1 METTV
6 EHGQLVRANGI
17 DIHYLERGAGRPL
30 LLLHGGLVSSS
41 LRWAGVPVSYASHL
55 DTLASRFR
63 VIAPDTRGCA
73 RTAHTGGEAVS
84 FALLA
89 DDVAALIDALG
100 LERPLVAGFSEGAI
114 TATILAIRKPESV
127 AALVNHAGHDF
138 FNPQAKSFPI
148 MRQLFGGSADA
159 SQTDP
164 DAVERFFSQS
174 EPMRGMFELMKQ
186 DQDEARGAGYWRTYL
201 ELAFDRTTRWPGYA
215 FDDLA
220 RIEAPTLILCGD
232 RDEFCSV
239 EEAATA
245 YRMLEAGE
253 LAILPNSG
261 HLITEAG
268 VAAMVEFL
276 ERHSAT

>member
-6 EHGQLVRANGI
+6 EHGHVIRANGI

-138 FNPQAKSFPI
+138 FNPQAKSYPDHAATVRGKRG
-148 MRQLFGGSADA
+148 RQPNH
-159 SQTDP
+159 P
-164 DAVERFFSQS
+164 DAVERFFAQS

-186 DQDEARGAGYWRTYL
+186 DQDEARGDGYWRSYL

-220 RIEAPTLILCGD
+220 RIERRP
-232 RDEFCSV
+232 
-239 EEAATA
+239 
-245 YRMLEAGE
+245 
-253 LAILPNSG
+253 
-261 HLITEAG
+261 
-268 VAAMVEFL
+268 
-276 ERHSAT
+276 

>member
-1 METTV
+1 M
-6 EHGQLVRANGI
+6 
-17 DIHYLERGAGRPL
+17 
-30 LLLHGGLVSSS
+30 
-41 LRWAGVPVSYASHL
+41 
-55 DTLASRFR
+55 
-63 VIAPDTRGCA
+63 IAPDTRGCA
-73 RTAHTGGEAVS
+73 RTAHTGDGAIS

-100 LERPLVAGFSEGAI
+100 LERPLIAGFSEGAI
-114 TATILAIRKPESV
+114 TATILAIRKPKSV

-138 FNPQAKSFPI
+138 FNPQAKSYQI

-159 SQTDP
+159 DQTDP

-174 EPMRGMFELMKQ
+174 ERMRGMFELMKQ

-239 EEAATA
+239 EEAVTA
-245 YRMLEAGE
+245 YRTLGDGE
-253 LAILPNSG
+253 LAILPNTG
-261 HLITEAG
+261 HLITDAG
-268 VAAMVEFL
+268 VAAMVDFL
-276 ERHSAT
+276 ERHSST

>member
-1 METTV
+1 METTI
-6 EHGQLVRANGI
+6 EHGQLIRANGI
-17 DIHYLERGAGRPL
+17 DIHYLEQGAGRPL

-63 VIAPDTRGCA
+63 VIMPDTRGCA
-73 RTAHTGGEAVS
+73 RTAHTGGEAIS
-84 FALLA
+84 FALLS

-114 TATILAIRKPESV
+114 TATILAIREPGSV

-138 FNPQAKSFPI
+138 FNPEARSFQI
-148 MRQLFGGSADA
+148 MRQMFGGSADA
-159 SQTDP
+159 NRTDP
-164 DAVERFFSQS
+164 DLVERLFTQS

-186 DQDEARGAGYWRTYL
+186 DQDEAQGPGYWRRYL

-220 RIEAPTLILCGD
+220 KINAPTQILCGD

-245 YRMLEAGE
+245 YRTSSRASWRSCRTPD
-253 LAILPNSG
+253 I
-261 HLITEAG
+261 
-268 VAAMVEFL
+268 
-276 ERHSAT
+276 

>member
-6 EHGQLVRANGI
+6 EHGRVIRANGI

-41 LRWAGVPVSYASHL
+41 LRWAGVPVSYASYL

-73 RTAHTGGEAVS
+73 HTAHAGDEAIS
-84 FALLA
+84 FALLS
-89 DDVAALIDALG
+89 DDVAALIDALE

-114 TATILAIRKPESV
+114 TATILAIREPESV
-127 AALVNHAGHDF
+127 AAVVNHAGHDF
-138 FNPQAKSFPI
+138 FNPEAPSYAV
-148 MRQLFGGSADA
+148 MRQLFGGSSDA
-159 SQTDP
+159 TRADP
-164 DAVERFFSQS
+164 DAFERFFSQS
-174 EPMRGMFELMKQ
+174 ERMRGMFELMQQ
-186 DQDEARGAGYWRTYL
+186 DQDEAGGAGYWRTYV

-232 RDEFCSV
+232 RDEFCSID
-239 EEAATA
+239 EAAIA
-245 YRMLEAGE
+245 YRALREGE
-253 LAILPNSG
+253 LAIVPNTG
-261 HLITEAG
+261 HVITEAG
-268 VAAMVEFL
+268 VAAMVGFL
-276 ERHSAT
+276 ERHSEP

>member
-6 EHGQLVRANGI
+6 EHGHVIRANGI
-17 DIHYLERGAGRPL
+17 DIHYLEQGVGRPL

-41 LRWAGVPVSYASHL
+41 LRWAGFPVSYASHL

-73 RTAHTGGEAVS
+73 HTAHTGGEAIS

-89 DDVAALIDALG
+89 DDVAALIDGLE
-100 LERPLVAGFSEGAI
+100 LERPLIAGFSEGAI

-138 FNPQAKSFPI
+138 FNPQAKTYEI

-159 SQTDP
+159 TRTDP

-174 EPMRGMFELMKQ
+174 ERMRGMFELMKE

-201 ELAFDRTTRWPGYA
+201 ELAFDRTTRWPGYS

-232 RDEFCSV
+232 RDDYCSV
-239 EEAATA
+239 EEAVIA
-245 YRMLEAGE
+245 YRALREGE
-253 LAILPNSG
+253 LAIVPNTS

-276 ERHSAT
+276 ERHSAP

>member
-1 METTV
+1 MST
-6 EHGQLVRANGI
+6 GRLIRANGI
-17 DIHYLERGAGRPL
+17 DIHYLEQGAGRPL

-73 RTAHTGGEAVS
+73 RTAHTGGEAIS

-159 SQTDP
+159 SRTDP
-164 DAVERFFSQS
+164 DAVERFFAQS

-186 DQDEARGAGYWRTYL
+186 DQDEARGAGL
-201 ELAFDRTTRWPGYA
+201 LAHLPRAGLRPHDP
-215 FDDLA
+215 LA
-220 RIEAPTLILCGD
+220 RLRLRRPGENRSADLDSLRRPRRVLLRRGGRHRLPDAPRPASWRSCRTP
-232 RDEFCSV
+232 
-239 EEAATA
+239 
-245 YRMLEAGE
+245 
-253 LAILPNSG
+253 AI
-261 HLITEAG
+261 
-268 VAAMVEFL
+268 
-276 ERHSAT
+276 

>member
-6 EHGQLVRANGI
+6 EHGHLIRANGI

-73 RTAHTGGEAVS
+73 RTAHTGDGTIS

-114 TATILAIRKPESV
+114 TATILA
-127 AALVNHAGHDF
+127 H
-138 FNPQAKSFPI
+138 PQARVGLGA
-148 MRQLFGGSADA
+148 RQPRRPRLLQPAGEEL
-159 SQTDP
+159 P
-164 DAVERFFSQS
+164 DH
-174 EPMRGMFELMKQ
+174 
-186 DQDEARGAGYWRTYL
+186 
-201 ELAFDRTTRWPGYA
+201 
-215 FDDLA
+215 
-220 RIEAPTLILCGD
+220 
-232 RDEFCSV
+232 
-239 EEAATA
+239 AATV
-245 YRMLEAGE
+245 RRKRRRR
-253 LAILPNSG
+253 PD
-261 HLITEAG
+261 
-268 VAAMVEFL
+268 
-276 ERHSAT
+276 RP